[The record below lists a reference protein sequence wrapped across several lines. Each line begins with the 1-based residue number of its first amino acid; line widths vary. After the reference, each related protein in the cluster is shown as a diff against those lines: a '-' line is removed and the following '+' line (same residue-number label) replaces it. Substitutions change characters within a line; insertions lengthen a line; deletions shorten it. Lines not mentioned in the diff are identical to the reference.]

1 MYNVLKMINSK
12 EYSPWFR
19 CLPILIVFL
28 INIFL
33 LAENFP
39 VSDGIRYWDTASD
52 ILDGFQK
59 KSILESYLLLNG
71 PFYPLILAFLKGIG
85 FSVKASIYLNAFF
98 LYVGFT
104 FFYKT
109 LYQYISFK
117 KSLLATYILVFID
130 PFLFYWTAKLYS
142 EPLTILLVC
151 VLIFYL
157 NSFFKS
163 NSKKYLLLSA
173 FIFCLMALT
182 RVIFAYVALSIVI
195 LGLAGWFIFKS
206 SLFNKLLKFSSL
218 SLFFCIPYLIFTYS
232 VTKKVFYF
240 SGNGGLLLYWTSSP
254 YPSDMGEWHTLPIN
268 HDHFAARYSKFSGL
282 DSLYL
287 RKVNDVI
294 INQINSNHKDF
305 AESLKDKDILEYD
318 QALKDKAILNI
329 ISYPISFI
337 KNWILNTGRLLVGIP
352 HAIYNKPPFSP
363 HFNLINTIKSSFL
376 LFLLIVS
383 LFLSLRNNWIERQLL
398 TSTILIL
405 IIYLGGQ
412 SLLAVQSQ
420 RFLLPV
426 YPLIIFIISLS
437 LHNNLI
443 LKSNKK

>member
-1 MYNVLKMINSK
+1 MFNNLKMINNK
-12 EYSPWFR
+12 ENSPWVY
-19 CLPILIVFL
+19 CLPILIVFF

-33 LAENFP
+33 LAENRP
-39 VSDGIRYWDTASD
+39 VSDGIRYWMTASD
-52 ILDGFQK
+52 ILDGFK
-59 KSILESYLLLNG
+59 NKSILESHLFLNG
-71 PFYPLILAFLKGIG
+71 PVYPLILALFKGVG
-85 FSVKASIYLNAFF
+85 FSVKASIFLNAFF

-104 FFYKT
+104 FFFKT
-109 LYQYISFK
+109 LSQYISLK
-117 KSLLATYILVFID
+117 KSFIATYVLVFID

-142 EPLTILLVC
+142 EPLAILLVC
-151 VLIFYL
+151 LLIFYL
-157 NSFFKS
+157 NTFIKS
-163 NSKKYLLLSA
+163 NSKKNLLLSA
-173 FIFCLMALT
+173 FIFCLLALT

-195 LGLAGWFIFKS
+195 LGLVGWFIFKS
-206 SLFNKLLKFSSL
+206 RLFNKLLKFCSL
-218 SLFFCIPYLIFTYS
+218 SLLFCIPYLIFTYS

-254 YPSDMGEWHTLPIN
+254 YPSDMGEWHTLQIN

-287 RKVNDVI
+287 RKVNDII
-294 INQINSNHKDF
+294 INEINSNHKDF
-305 AESLKDKDILEYD
+305 ADSIKDNDILEYD
-318 QALKDKAILNI
+318 QALRDKAISNI
-329 ISYPISFI
+329 KSYPISFI
-337 KNWILNTGRLLVGIP
+337 KNWILNSGRLLVGIP
-352 HAIYNKPPFSP
+352 HAIYHKPPFSP
-363 HFNLINTIKSSFL
+363 HFTLLNTIKSSFL

-383 LFLSLRNNWIERQLL
+383 IFLSLRNKWIETQLL

-412 SLLAVQSQ
+412 SLLSVQSQ

-426 YPLIIFIISLS
+426 YPLIILIISLS

>member
-1 MYNVLKMINSK
+1 MLKILKKINRK
-12 EYSPWFR
+12 ENSPWFY
-19 CLPILIVFL
+19 CLPILIVFF

-33 LAENFP
+33 LAENRP
-39 VSDGIRYWDTASD
+39 VSDGIRYWETASD
-52 ILDGFQK
+52 ILDGFK
-59 KSILESYLLLNG
+59 NKSILESYLFLNG
-71 PFYPLILAFLKGIG
+71 PVYPLILALFKAVG
-85 FSVKASIYLNAFF
+85 FSVKASIFLNAFF

-104 FFYKT
+104 FFFKT
-109 LYQYISFK
+109 LSQYISFNK
-117 KSLLATYILVFID
+117 ALIATYVLVFID

-142 EPLTILLVC
+142 EPLAILLVC
-151 VLIFYL
+151 LLLFYL
-157 NSFFKS
+157 NLFFKT
-163 NSKKYLLLSA
+163 NSKKHLLISA
-173 FIFCLMALT
+173 FIFCLLALT
-182 RVIFAYVALSIVI
+182 RVIFAYVALSIFV
-195 LGLAGWFIFKS
+195 LGLTGWVIFKS
-206 SLFNKLLKFSSL
+206 SLFKKLLKFSSF
-218 SLFFCIPYLIFTYS
+218 SLLFCIPYLIFTYS
-232 VTKKVFYF
+232 VTNKVFYF

-254 YPSDMGEWHTLPIN
+254 YPSDMGEWHTLQIN

-294 INQINSNHKDF
+294 INEINSNHKDL
-305 AESLKDKDILEYD
+305 ADSLKDKNILEYD
-318 QALKDKAILNI
+318 QALKEKAVANI
-329 ISYPISFI
+329 KSYPVSFI

-352 HAIYNKPPFSP
+352 HALYHKPPFSP
-363 HFNLINTIKSSFL
+363 HFTLLNTMKSSFL

-383 LFLSLRNNWIERQLL
+383 LILTLRNKRLETSLL